1 MKKFVIVAA
10 LAFSLSPLAYAKE
23 KEQPTAQ
30 PTAQPQI
37 TEVEKLTIE
46 NIQLKATPLQAQ
58 LKALRDQFD
67 AVMSQIEAEHPGF
80 TYDGNRL
87 VPKPTAPVQPAPA
100 PVTQK

>member
-1 MKKFVIVAA
+1 MKKLVIVAA

-30 PTAQPQI
+30 PQI

-46 NIQLKATPLQAQ
+46 NIQLKAAPLQAQ
-58 LKALRDQFD
+58 LKALRDRFD
-67 AVMSQIEAEHPGF
+67 AVMAQIETEHPGY
-80 TYDGNRL
+80 TYDGNGL